1 LVRQRTN
8 DKNVRIEVIDK
19 GEGIRKSD
27 LPYIRD
33 RYYKV
38 DKNHKRPIMGTG
50 LGLSIVKKIIEMH
63 DGTYGVETEEG
74 KGSLFW
80 FEIQIEQ

>member
-1 LVRQRTN
+1 
-8 DKNVRIEVIDK
+8 
-19 GEGIRKSD
+19 
-27 LPYIRD
+27 
-33 RYYKV
+33 
-38 DKNHKRPIMGTG
+38 MGTG